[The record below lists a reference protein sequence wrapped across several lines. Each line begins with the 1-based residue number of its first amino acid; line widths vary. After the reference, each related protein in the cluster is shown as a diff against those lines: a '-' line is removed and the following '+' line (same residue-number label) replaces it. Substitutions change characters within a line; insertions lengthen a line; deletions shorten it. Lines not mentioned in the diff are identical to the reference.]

1 MHVRSLTFEI
11 CLKFFSV
18 DPEYNLAKVCPE
30 IDAHLKFVR
39 ENVPE
44 WAPIEQRMMEFLS
57 SEVFLKMKSSN
68 TRKTQF

>member
-1 MHVRSLTFEI
+1 MQVSNINFKY
-11 CLKFFSV
+11 CLKLFLV

-30 IDAHLKFVR
+30 IDAHLQFVR

-44 WAPIEQRMMEFLS
+44 WAPVEQRMMEFLS
-57 SEVFLKMKSSN
+57 SEIFLNMKNKN